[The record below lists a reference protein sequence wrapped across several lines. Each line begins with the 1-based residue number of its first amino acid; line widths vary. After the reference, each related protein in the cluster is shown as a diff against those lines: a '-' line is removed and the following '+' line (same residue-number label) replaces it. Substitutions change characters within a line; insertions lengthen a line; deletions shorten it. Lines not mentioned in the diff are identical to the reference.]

1 MSIVVLEVCEA
12 DPALAFNI
20 IEYLSR
26 HYLKDY
32 MGSDFET
39 LRSILPLVLEII
51 RKVDKKLFAFIS
63 SAANVKASS
72 A

>member
-1 MSIVVLEVCEA
+1 MCEA

-51 RKVDKKLFAFIS
+51 RKVDKKLFAFIRQPMW
-63 SAANVKASS
+63 KASS